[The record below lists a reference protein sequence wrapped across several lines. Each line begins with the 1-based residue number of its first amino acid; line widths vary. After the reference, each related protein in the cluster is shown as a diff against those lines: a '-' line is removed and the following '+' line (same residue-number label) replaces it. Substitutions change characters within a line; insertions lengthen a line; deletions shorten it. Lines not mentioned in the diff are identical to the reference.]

1 MTEEEIREK
10 ELKYM
15 IEDSVDSSVE
25 RAFKKYGRGRRGFGL
40 SLSGIVS
47 IVLLIAVM
55 FMGYKWYEM
64 QKASEHVT
72 PIEEHDLTLEN
83 NSIFGFAVVD
93 FQEPVLE
100 KAVQQRLLIVEE
112 QEAYVGTSVTETGLF
127 NLGVF
132 NKEQMLTI
140 HGTGQYTIDLTQVK
154 ARDISLDE
162 ENYELTICI
171 PHAKLHNVSYDP
183 EKTEIGDLQR
193 GWLAFGDLKLT
204 AEQQNV
210 FEVGAKQELEAKLSE
225 SERFAEAD
233 RFAKLEAYEMYQAI
247 VRTISPAYKVV
258 IEFQQ

>member
-47 IVLLIAVM
+47 IVLLIAVL

-72 PIEEHDLTLEN
+72 PIEELDLTLEN
-83 NSIFGFAVVD
+83 NGIFGFTVVD

-112 QEAYVGTSVTETGLF
+112 QEAYDCFLLGTL
-127 NLGVF
+127 
-132 NKEQMLTI
+132 
-140 HGTGQYTIDLTQVK
+140 
-154 ARDISLDE
+154 
-162 ENYELTICI
+162 
-171 PHAKLHNVSYDP
+171 
-183 EKTEIGDLQR
+183 
-193 GWLAFGDLKLT
+193 
-204 AEQQNV
+204 
-210 FEVGAKQELEAKLSE
+210 
-225 SERFAEAD
+225 
-233 RFAKLEAYEMYQAI
+233 
-247 VRTISPAYKVV
+247 
-258 IEFQQ
+258 

>member
-40 SLSGIVS
+40 LLSGIVS

-83 NSIFGFAVVD
+83 NGIFGFTVVD

-140 HGTGQYTIDLTQVK
+140 HGTGQYTIDLTQIK

-183 EKTEIGDLQR
+183 EKTEIGDLQK
-193 GWLAFGDLKLT
+193 GWLAPGDLKLT
-204 AEQQNV
+204 VEQQNE
-210 FEVGAKQELEAKLSE
+210 FEVRAKQELEAKLSE

-233 RFAKLEAYEMYQAI
+233 RFAKLEAYEMYQSI